1 MLGLGN
7 NIINSS
13 KPYTLQVINTYTSDF
28 SSSVDGWSASSV
40 QGTLTL
46 TGNQD
51 SIDGENDWLKGEFDT
66 TQTDGLSA
74 ITREDTFTDVQ
85 LGDQFSFSGKIRH
98 ISGTDHWDGSDAV
111 NVRVCPAGNSNTS
124 LFTKF
129 VAYTFDATQDES
141 TTFDSGIIEN
151 LVWQVSTGDY
161 QDPKIQWVIAGDKPK
176 AGAVFYI
183 KDIVIRQY
191 RYI

>member
-7 NIINSS
+7 SIVNNSRVL
-13 KPYTLQVINTYTSDF
+13 TLEIINTYTSDF
-28 SSSVDGWSASSV
+28 SSGVDGWSGSSI

-66 TQTDGLSA
+66 TQTDGQSG
-74 ITREDTFTDVQ
+74 IMREDTFTDVQ

-98 ISGTDHWDGSDAV
+98 ISGTDHWDGSDDV
-111 NVRVCPAGNSNTS
+111 TVRVVPAGNSNAGVWD
-124 LFTKF
+124 KF
-129 VAYTFDATQDES
+129 VALAFGGVQDES

-151 LVWQVSTGDY
+151 VIWSVSGDY
-161 QDPKIQWVIAGDKPK
+161 QDPKIMWIFAGDKPK
-176 AGAVFYI
+176 AGAVFYV
-183 KDIVIRQY
+183 KDIVINQY
-191 RYI
+191 RYV